1 MCWPGTCCCCCV
13 SFLCFLRILFRF
25 FLSSSLS
32 PLSSLSPSSSIV
44 LILNSKILI
53 HLLALLT
60 EADSQRCSV
69 IKVFL
74 KVLQNSQGHTCARVC
89 NFIKEQTLA
98 QVFFCEFCQIFKNT
112 FFIKHLRWLFLY
124 LLWKQ
129 SFQKW
134 DDFTQRND

>member
-53 HLLALLT
+53 HLLAT
-60 EADSQRCSV
+60 EADSRRCSV

-89 NFIKEQTLA
+89 NFIKKQTLA
-98 QVFFCEFCQIFKNT
+98 QVCEFCQIFKNT